1 MRLVGVR
8 GNNNRWTI
16 AEDELE
22 KWMSSGVHN
31 RSSEQIPSQ
40 DEKLRELHI
49 AVSVQGAQ
57 IKMLEERIEDLKQD
71 RDLWREASKRRWW
84 HFKS

>member
-1 MRLVGVR
+1 M

-16 AEDELE
+16 AEYELE

-31 RSSEQIPSQ
+31 RSSEQIHSQ
-40 DEKLRELHI
+40 DENVIELHI

-71 RDLWREASKRRWW
+71 RDL
-84 HFKS
+84 